1 MFKTQVE
8 PKPQASGFT
17 AKFHFLWS
25 IRVKTMESFSWHVL
39 SSIFGEVQSLENRT
53 PEKSLSHYKILFW
66 FCLCIEFCPELYIRS
81 TLAGRLVINPRF
93 RGVIL
98 GAYPPGCAAFAG
110 VSPNVV
116 ADESVM
122 KTDEGMR
129 MEQRYTVVS
138 FLLQS
143 TILFWL

>member
-1 MFKTQVE
+1 MYWILPWIICTL
-8 PKPQASGFT
+8 
-17 AKFHFLWS
+17 HL
-25 IRVKTMESFSWHVL
+25 
-39 SSIFGEVQSLENRT
+39 NR
-53 PEKSLSHYKILFW
+53 IAFW
-66 FCLCIEFCPELYIRS
+66 VS
-81 TLAGRLVINPRF
+81 RLVINPCIL
-93 RGVIL
+93 GVIL

>member
-1 MFKTQVE
+1 MYRILPWIIYTL
-8 PKPQASGFT
+8 
-17 AKFHFLWS
+17 HL
-25 IRVKTMESFSWHVL
+25 
-39 SSIFGEVQSLENRT
+39 NR
-53 PEKSLSHYKILFW
+53 IAFW
-66 FCLCIEFCPELYIRS
+66 
-81 TLAGRLVINPRF
+81 AGRLVINPCF
-93 RGVIL
+93 LGVIL
-98 GAYPPGCAAFAG
+98 GAYPPGCAAFAS

-143 TILFWL
+143 TILFWLEVSETWTLLLSFGRGL